1 VNYTFSN
8 NIFRGLLFFFFLNY
22 LFSDDRLFLKQ
33 ADILESKKL
42 KGENIKMISGDVIFT
57 KGDLILNCQQGQ
69 HIEKLGIVILHDEV
83 SSTKEDLSFTADTL
97 KFYSIKNQLLGIGRS
112 HAWTPEYDLKADSIT
127 LFTTQDSGI
136 ASGNVTLIQ
145 NGQVLTAEKIIYKNY
160 PNLGEISYTAF
171 GNVIIKD
178 SVVTATSGTAK
189 YSGIDQNTYL
199 NKNPKIFDNDR
210 VLIGDE
216 IKLEYYKNT
225 LKNIYIPSNAIAKTQ
240 KKGFTTIESDSSKE
254 MKETFFNDKMEGKE
268 LFGSFSDG
276 ILDSLLIYGMSKT
289 FYNVFEDSLYKGNN
303 SVSGDTIIIGFSDN
317 KLNSIIVVGGAEGTY
332 LPDPATNK
340 ISLPVKYSAD
350 MMKYL
355 FKNKKTDLYGNS
367 SIHHENT
374 TLESGYININWE
386 NDILS
391 AYPNSNNNIK
401 NEPILF
407 PIIKEKN
414 KDPMSGSQMTY
425 NLKTKKGRIKK
436 GSTKADD
443 GYYTGNRIQNESSK
457 TAFIENS
464 TYTTCNLDTAHFHFE
479 SKNMKIIQND
489 IVVARP
495 IILHISQI
503 PVLGIPFGIFPHK
516 GGQRHSG
523 WIMPSYG
530 DNKNRG
536 QYIQG
541 LGFYWAPSDY
551 WDSKLTMGFADKQG
565 YTFNVNT
572 QYKLRYKF
580 NGSLNFF
587 NRQFLSGTK
596 NIADIFGDKKTS
608 TTVRWNHKQEMRN
621 DQSLNANITY
631 STSGDYNKKYG
642 LTETERMDQKA
653 ISNISYS
660 KRWPESKN
668 SVSFSYYSNQDLLIK
683 DKIDD
688 NSKYYIKPN
697 RKGTQINSKNQTF
710 PKFSFRHG
718 QSNLFSTT
726 AIDKKWFNTI
736 TWNYGLNYT
745 NIERIYFESVE
756 IDSNVFS
763 WKNDNL
769 SENKIN
775 DENNGWIHTTSINA
789 PQKLFKYISINPRLS
804 LKSAWVNKTYDG
816 IWNDSLNVFDK
827 IENNGF
833 ATRTTGSF
841 SLNSS
846 TQIYGLVPIPFG
858 PVKSI
863 RHVMSPTIGYS
874 WTPDF
879 SEDFLGK
886 DLRYVRRRSIENN
899 EEKIFD
905 RFSGTIAGNTPKSEQ
920 KSMTFGINN
929 IFQAKV
935 LKAEEE
941 KKVDLL
947 NWRIN
952 SGYNFAAESQ
962 KFSNIRSSVRSKILG
977 KLNVDLSMTHDL
989 YDFDVKK
996 NKRLPSLNKNSSGR
1010 VSPRLINTRL
1020 STSFRIKGKKWEES
1034 ELVDDMI
1041 NDTTTTENDLEEESH
1056 LNTVPR
1062 NIQSSINNNQL
1073 WSTNISLSYSLNAL
1087 NPNKTSKT
1095 FWANSNSIIN
1105 ITNNWKVSYRAR
1117 FDLIQRDLVNH
1128 SFSVYRDLHCWEL
1141 SLNWTPNGIG
1151 QGINFKINVKSPTL
1165 KDLKLEKKGG
1175 VYSGA
1180 GI

>member
-1 VNYTFSN
+1 M
-8 NIFRGLLFFFFLNY
+8 FFFFLSN

-33 ADILESKKL
+33 ANMLESKRVKE
-42 KGENIKMISGDVIFT
+42 KNVKEISGDVIFT
-57 KGDLILNCQQGQ
+57 KGDLTLKCQKGQ
-69 HIEKLGIVILHDEV
+69 HIENLGIVILYDEV
-83 SSTKEDLSFTADTL
+83 SSTKEELSFVADTL
-97 KFYSIKNQLLGIGRS
+97 KFYSVENQLLGIGNS
-112 HAWTPEYDLKADSIT
+112 HAWTPDYDLKADSIII
-127 LFTTQDSGI
+127 FTKQDSGI

-145 NGQVLTAEKIIYKNY
+145 NGQVLTAEKIVYKSY
-160 PNLGEISYTAF
+160 PDLGEISYTAF
-171 GNVIIKD
+171 GNVVIKD
-178 SVVTATSGTAK
+178 SVVTATSGIAR

-199 NKNPKIFDNDR
+199 NKNPKIFDEDR

-216 IKLEYYKNT
+216 IKLEYHENI
-225 LKNIYIPSNAIAKTQ
+225 LRSIYIPSNAIATIQ
-240 KKGFTTIESDSSKE
+240 KEGFVKIESDSSKQME
-254 MKETFFNDKMEGKE
+254 KIFFNDEMEGKE
-268 LFGSFSDG
+268 LFGSFSEG
-276 ILDSLLIYGMSKT
+276 ALDSLAIYGMSKT
-289 FYNVFEDSLYKGNN
+289 LYNVFEDSSYKGNN
-303 SVSGDTIIIGFSDN
+303 IVSGDTTFIDFSNN
-317 KLNSIIVVGGAEGTY
+317 KLNSIVVVGGAEGIY
-332 LPDPATNK
+332 LPDPSTNN
-340 ISLPVKYSAD
+340 ISFPVKYSAD
-350 MMKYL
+350 KMKYL

-367 SIHHENT
+367 IINHDNT
-374 TLESGYININWE
+374 SLESGYININWE

-391 AYPNSNNNIK
+391 AYPNSNSDLK
-401 NEPILF
+401 KELLLF

-414 KDPMSGSQMTY
+414 KDPMTGSQMTY

-436 GSTKADD
+436 GSTRADD
-443 GYYTGNRIQNESSK
+443 GYYTGKKIQNESSK
-457 TAFIENS
+457 IIFIENS
-464 TYTTCNLDTAHFHFE
+464 TYTTCDLDTAHFHFE
-479 SKNMKIIQND
+479 SKNMKIVQND

-541 LGFYWAPSDY
+541 LGFYWAPNDY
-551 WDSKLTMGFADKQG
+551 WDSKLTMGFGDKQG
-565 YTFNVNT
+565 YTFKVNT
-572 QYKLRYKF
+572 QYNLRYKF

-596 NIADIFGDKKTS
+596 NITDIFGDKKTS
-608 TTVRWNHKQEMRN
+608 TTVRWNHKQIMRN
-621 DQSLNANITY
+621 NQSLNANITY

-642 LTETERMDQKA
+642 LTESERMDQKA

-668 SVSFSYYSNQDLLIK
+668 SISLSYYANQDLLIR
-683 DKIDD
+683 DKIDE
-688 NSKYYIKPN
+688 NSKYYINPN

-718 QSNLFSTT
+718 QSDLFSTT

-736 TWNYGLNYT
+736 TWNYGLNYS
-745 NIERIYFESVE
+745 NIKRVYYESVE
-756 IDSNVFS
+756 IDSNMFS
-763 WKNDNL
+763 WKNEDL
-769 SENKIN
+769 VENKIN
-775 DENNGWIHTTSINA
+775 DENNGWIHTSSINA
-789 PQKLFKYISINPRLS
+789 PQKLFRYISINPRLS

-816 IWNDSLNVFDK
+816 IWNDSLNVFEK
-827 IENNGF
+827 IEKNRF

-846 TQIYGLVPIPFG
+846 TQIYGLIPIPLG

-879 SEDFLGK
+879 SKNFLGK
-886 DLRYVRRRSIENN
+886 DLRYFRKRFTGD
-899 EEKIFD
+899 EEKILD

-929 IFQAKV
+929 IFQAKI
-935 LKAEEE
+935 LKSKEE

-952 SGYNFAAESQ
+952 SGYNFAADSL

-977 KLNVDLSMTHDL
+977 KLNVDLGMTHDL
-989 YDFDVKK
+989 YNFDVEK
-996 NKRLPSLNKNSSGR
+996 NKRLASWNKNSSGKI
-1010 VSPRLINTRL
+1010 VPRLVNARL
-1020 STSFRIKGKKWEES
+1020 STSFKIKSKKWDEN
-1034 ELVDDMI
+1034 ELGDNLI
-1041 NDTTTTENDLEEESH
+1041 QDTTITEENLEEIG

-1062 NIQSSINNNQL
+1062 NIQNSISNNQL
-1073 WSTNISLSYSLNAL
+1073 WSTNINLSYSLDAL
-1087 NPNKTSKT
+1087 NPDRTSKT

-1117 FDLIQRDLVNH
+1117 FDLMERDLVNH
-1128 SFSVYRDLHCWEL
+1128 SFSIYRDLHCWEL